1 MDKKPNIVFI
11 LNDHQAYH
19 GHGVGNS
26 QGPLRPN
33 FEAFAKTG
41 VEFENAYCVTP
52 MCGPAR
58 RSLLTGLYPHTHGQ
72 VHNENDPEYRHDVYL
87 DLLAEGG
94 YRNFYYGKWH
104 AGPGCAYDHHCQGL
118 SETGYGNPY
127 NSRAY
132 ADYLKKK
139 GLPRAQHKV
148 KRVIEQVTFGPQ
160 GFFPKLKEGALYQC
174 EDYWC
179 GEHAYGVTVTPKETH
194 ESFFL
199 AELACEK
206 LEELAKEKSD
216 RPFHLRVDFW
226 GPHQPYFPTQEFLDL
241 YDPKKIAELQNFD
254 TDLRDK
260 PETLKMELNKPMG
273 DGAHLIYPNP
283 IPWEEWQEMLAHC
296 YAHITMVDAAG
307 GRILRKLRELGLD
320 ENTLIIWS
328 TDHGD
333 AIACQGGHFDKDSHM
348 AQEVMRIPL
357 AVSWKDRI
365 PSGQKNDR
373 LVCTCDIPATFMDA
387 ADIPFGNP
395 IDGES
400 LLPLAEGKKT
410 DWRKSLL
417 CETYG
422 HGYGVTIRGRMVTD
436 GRYKYVCTEHCLD
449 ELYDLREDPF
459 EKRNLAMLEKYRGLK
474 EAMRKL
480 LAEKQRESADPI
492 PMESLLDGAD
502 AWGER
507 SEEHPKK
514 EEG

>member
-1 MDKKPNIVFI
+1 MIIRHTTDT
-11 LNDHQAYH
+11 AWETAR
-19 GHGVGNS
+19 
-26 QGPLRPN
+26 GPCARILRPLP
-33 FEAFAKTG
+33 KQG